1 MNDPTLIADLICAG
15 VAPELVARVATEL
28 AEARAEGAALQARRM
43 SDRERKARQRHVS
56 SREFTSLHVS
66 SREWTQQAV
75 ENTGGD
81 HEVHVTSREPLKE
94 TPHTP
99 QETTPQFPQ
108 STTPSAPSTAP
119 KGADRGR
126 RLPDDWRPSDALTAF
141 AAGLGFVGHAF
152 DQAVAEFRDYWRG
165 VPGQRARKLDWD
177 ATFRNRLRETARS
190 QKKGRSNEQGKRSI
204 IDAADKAVRWFEEQ
218 AMRAADGGGSGEEA
232 VRLLPGLR
240 PGHWPA
246 VAEPL
251 ASLDC

>member
-15 VAPELVARVATEL
+15 VAPELVARVAMEL

-43 SDRERKARQRHVS
+43 SDRERKARQRE
-56 SREFTSLHVS
+56 R
-66 SREWTQQAV
+66 
-75 ENTGGD
+75 
-81 HEVHVTSREPLKE
+81 HVTSRDVLGQAVTGPAALRARVTTELPLEEPLKE
-94 TPHTP
+94 K
-99 QETTPQFPQ
+99 
-108 STTPSAPSTAP
+108 SIPSGSDTKKKPLSRDI
-119 KGADRGR
+119 GH

-152 DQAVAEFRDYWRG
+152 DQAVAEFHDYWRG

-177 ATFRNRLRETARS
+177 ATFRNRLRETTRS

-240 PGHWPA
+240 GTR
-246 VAEPL
+246 
-251 ASLDC
+251 S